1 MSLSSKFSVL
11 LLMWGFLL
19 IGIVE
24 IESHNTSNKQNGKY
38 KSFVKNSN
46 GLATRFS
53 QAVVSQ
59 HEELISSKF
68 DTAEY
73 KPSMEILAVGLKY
86 NNETA
91 MLSVSVYVGVPE
103 ISSSD
108 ISNNSTM
115 SELESTSAST
125 HSPSSETVEKFTNYE
140 IYLSALSIDDSSEPP
155 SSCLNFLFLQHS
167 SQNVVVGC
175 NETEKVLPKYIDE
188 SPTTCVDVDTRN
200 FTVVFN
206 HVYSAYY
213 CLLIQ
218 PQVSSHTRR
227 TFNRMLHY
235 QTSKSSTFADI
246 TRWQTTIDLFPVPK
260 KQSISIAFTLPDS
273 TYQIISNKIR
283 VSLMRVTSDRCND
296 TNTIKGV
303 WSEILPMEPGKQ
315 VAEITFSHKPP
326 GSYCVAVDPLDE
338 RCNGNTFW
346 KVKGASCR
354 RHTIK
359 SVELQGP
366 PMHLETGGI
375 NKPLVIV
382 NKTPAMDVWV
392 TFYVVCAFAFGLVL
406 VSFLGILL
414 GYRYRQ
420 RKHLQRRTH
429 QFLAEWGTSTEVSP
443 TQSSIADVISVKK
456 MLDEKDSTTSDDLI
470 PGTPASS
477 ETSSVG
483 VSVLLLYRRNDPQVS
498 VRAADLRKR
507 LQLDCGNQIKVYDYG
522 DESQWE
528 EMFTEGPSWLPNR
541 IYGTSDEGCLNRV
554 VVIHSPLHPDFRE
567 KRPES
572 DRNNLESSSPLLGE
586 LTADQLEQ
594 HKNDPEFLYGMQL
607 LQSCTREVND
617 NCENTDHAISLYRR
631 VFNVRYTDIAD
642 CQSPETENQNLA
654 YPDLTIAPFTCYLLP
669 GHYKQLLEHLT
680 STQ

>member
-24 IESHNTSNKQNGKY
+24 IESHTSNKQNGKY

-59 HEELISSKF
+59 HEELIFSKF
-68 DTAEY
+68 DTAAYIFSIQEY

-91 MLSVSVYVGVPE
+91 MLSVSVYVGIPE
-103 ISSSD
+103 ISSD

-115 SELESTSAST
+115 SELESTSATT

-140 IYLSALSIDDSSEPP
+140 IYLSALSIDDSLEPP

-175 NETEKVLPKYIDE
+175 NGTAKVLPKYIDE

-218 PQVSSHTRR
+218 PQ
-227 TFNRMLHY
+227 
-235 QTSKSSTFADI
+235 
-246 TRWQTTIDLFPVPK
+246 
-260 KQSISIAFTLPDS
+260 
-273 TYQIISNKIR
+273 
-283 VSLMRVTSDRCND
+283 
-296 TNTIKGV
+296 
-303 WSEILPMEPGKQ
+303 EPGKQ

-338 RCNGNTFW
+338 RCNGNTVW

-429 QFLAEWGTSTEVSP
+429 QFLVEWGTSTEVSP

-483 VSVLLLYRRNDPQVS
+483 ISVLLLYRRNDPQVS

-541 IYGTSDEGCLNRV
+541 IYGTSDDGWLNRV
-554 VVIHSPLHPDFRE
+554 VVIHSPLHPDCRE

-572 DRNNLESSSPLLGE
+572 DRNHLESTSPLLGE

-642 CQSPETENQNLA
+642 CQSPETKNQNLA